1 MRHWRPDPMTEDE
14 AALVDRMLEDAR
26 EQRWAEFVKWLTKQ
40 SGYRSYGWSDVVVS
54 ISDLYVGTQR
64 GFGRDDLLQEIL
76 EDDGEILDFA
86 DAEGWSGVFAALA
99 RAIKE
104 HEALPDDAEMER
116 RR

>member
-14 AALVDRMLEDAR
+14 AAQAARADEDAR
-26 EQRWAEFVKWLTKQ
+26 EQRWAEFVLDCSRFGHARMARHAAELYAHAKDVGLEGFFT
-40 SGYRSYGWSDVVVS
+40 REDEIVSDFKNS
-54 ISDLYVGTQR
+54 
-64 GFGRDDLLQEIL
+64 
-76 EDDGEILDFA
+76 
-86 DAEGWSGVFAALA
+86 EGWSGVFAALA

>member
-14 AALVDRMLEDAR
+14 SVLAARAEEDAR
-26 EQRWAEFVKWLTKQ
+26 EKRWAEFVLDCSRWGHAWMAREAAMLF
-40 SGYRSYGWSDVVVS
+40 SGNYDGNPNTPDPTS
-54 ISDLYVGTQR
+54 IVLA
-64 GFGRDDLLQEIL
+64 FQET
-76 EDDGEILDFA
+76 
-86 DAEGWSGVFAALA
+86 EGWSGVFAALA